1 MVTNFQLRQKLSRTN
16 IRQNFS
22 SLQKVNFLDSL
33 LKNIVEALTTDMSK
47 IRFSRLYRERN
58 LLFYGDIDYTSVY
71 ALPPSVKSTTK

>member
-33 LKNIVEALTTDMSK
+33 LKNIVEALTTNMSK
-47 IRFSRLYRERN
+47 IRFNRLYRERN
-58 LLFYGDIDYTSVY
+58 LLFYGDIDYTNVY
-71 ALPPSVKSTTK
+71 ALPTSVKSRTK

>member
-47 IRFSRLYRERN
+47 IRFNRLYRERN
-58 LLFYGDIDYTSVY
+58 LLFYGDIDYTNVY
-71 ALPPSVKSTTK
+71 ALPALVKSRTK